1 MNSFSTITDNAELN
15 WLSWIRKEIAT
26 IRSEKEEDF
35 LFLLIS
41 SIRMNQVG
49 FTEAALV
56 LPQVPAGNSWFICL
70 TPQEKE
76 FLGGKLI
83 LSLNRRTSNL
93 RKNPRLETPIN
104 WWGLMLGSILI
115 RYSLTFY

>member
-1 MNSFSTITDNAELN
+1 MNSFSTITDNAEPQLIELDQERN
-15 WLSWIRKEIAT
+15 LVT

-35 LFLLIS
+35 SLSADLFYS
-41 SIRMNQVG
+41 RMNQVG

-76 FLGGKLI
+76 FLVAA
-83 LSLNRRTSNL
+83 S
-93 RKNPRLETPIN
+93 
-104 WWGLMLGSILI
+104 
-115 RYSLTFY
+115 